1 MGVGQKNA
9 AAAVAAAAAAAVAD
23 HCSSSRE
30 GGSTAAAAAGL
41 HTFGAWEEGVT
52 WEEEGGVTW
61 EEEGVA
67 CSGSWTVLQH
77 KQLQLVQQLLLVH
90 KSQQRTAGHVAVAV
104 AAAAGLWWL
113 SGKWEWVEAEG
124 VALLEGVTPA
134 AADL

>member
-1 MGVGQKNA
+1 MGVGQKN
-9 AAAVAAAAAAAVAD
+9 AAAAAAVAD
-23 HCSSSRE
+23 HCSSSHE

-77 KQLQLVQQLLLVH
+77 KQLQLVH
-90 KSQQRTAGHVAVAV
+90 KSQQRTAGHVLLLLLLLLVF
-104 AAAAGLWWL
+104 GGYPG
-113 SGKWEWVEAEG
+113 SGSGWRLRV
-124 VALLEGVTPA
+124 
-134 AADL
+134 